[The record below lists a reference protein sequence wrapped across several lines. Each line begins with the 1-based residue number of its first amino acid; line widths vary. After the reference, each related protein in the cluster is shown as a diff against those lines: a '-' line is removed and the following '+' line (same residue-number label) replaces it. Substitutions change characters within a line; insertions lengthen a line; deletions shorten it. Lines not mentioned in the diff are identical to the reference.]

1 MGSNQKNV
9 VKNDEA
15 FLARAARLQVLYNGK
30 VLIYS
35 LGKCN
40 DKIAKRSL
48 EYIKE
53 RRTVSDIIK

>member
-30 VLIYS
+30 VLIYYW
-35 LGKCN
+35 GKCN

-53 RRTVSDIIK
+53 

>member
-40 DKIAKRSL
+40 DKIAKRSSK
-48 EYIKE
+48 YIKE
-53 RRTVSDIIK
+53 